1 MTFRSQIAPAYATA
15 RIRATRWYRLARFAP
30 GEALLHS
37 ENQEAT
43 IGPLVPGRRIA
54 RAIRLGEDLVAH
66 SAEFGLDRVNKT
78 DVIGFP
84 QHAFDVIARRIR

>member
-43 IGPLVPGRRIA
+43 IGLLALEDASLMRSDSVRI
-54 RAIRLGEDLVAH
+54 
-66 SAEFGLDRVNKT
+66 
-78 DVIGFP
+78 
-84 QHAFDVIARRIR
+84 